1 MRLSITH
8 TTTYS
13 YDRPVSYALLQ
24 LRLTPRNGVGQTVL
38 NWQSSVSG
46 ATPQLVYEDHYRNV
60 TELVRMEAETT
71 SVSILCQGE
80 VEVEN
85 LNGVLGA
92 GQGLA
97 PLWLF
102 RSRTKA
108 TNPGPVIRKLAASVK
123 EHFARDPLDGM
134 HRLSAAVAE
143 AVAYTKGSTNAGTT
157 AEEAAKAG
165 QGVCQDQAHVMIAAA
180 RQLGAPARYVSGYL
194 LMEEE
199 EGQGQVQT
207 DQGATHGWCEVW
219 VQGLG
224 WVGFDVAN
232 RVCPDDRY
240 VRVALGRDYGEAAPV
255 HGLRQG
261 DAEEELY
268 VSVQVQQ

>member
-24 LRLTPRNGVGQTVL
+24 LRLTPRNGAGQKVIS
-38 NWQSSVSG
+38 WQSSVSG
-46 ATPQLVYEDHYRNV
+46 ASPQVQYEDHFRNV
-60 TELVRMEAETT
+60 TELVQMDPEGTT
-71 SVSILCQGE
+71 ITILSQGE

-85 LNGVLGA
+85 LNGVIGA
-92 GQGLA
+92 GTGLA

-102 RSRTKA
+102 KRPTAATK
-108 TNPGPVIRKLAASVK
+108 PGNTIRKLASSVK
-123 EHFARDPLDGM
+123 EAFAADPLDGM
-134 HRLSAAVAE
+134 HKLSDAVSK
-143 AVAYTKGSTNAGTT
+143 AVRYTTGSTNVTT
-157 AEEAAKAG
+157 SAEEAAKAG
-165 QGVCQDQAHVMIAAA
+165 VGVCQDQAHVMIAAA
-180 RQLGAPARYVSGYL
+180 RHLGAPARYVSGYL
-194 LMEEE
+194 LMDGLNQQE
-199 EGQGQVQT
+199 
-207 DQGATHGWCEVW
+207 ATHGWCEIW
-219 VQGLG
+219 IMGLG

-232 RVCPDDRY
+232 EICPDDRY

>member
-1 MRLSITH
+1 MRLAITH

-13 YDRPVSYALLQ
+13 YDRPVDYALLQ
-24 LRLTPRNGVGQTVL
+24 LRLTPRTAAGQEVL
-38 NWQSSVSG
+38 SWQSNVSG
-46 ATPQLVYEDHYRNV
+46 ATRQVLYDDHFRNV
-60 TELVRMEAETT
+60 TEMVEMDEGAT
-71 SVSILCQGE
+71 SVTIQSQGE
-80 VEVEN
+80 VEVQN
-85 LNGVLGA
+85 LNGVIGA
-92 GQGLA
+92 GTGLA

-102 RSRTKA
+102 KSQTFA
-108 TNPGPVIRKLAASVK
+108 TTPGAMIRKLAGSVK
-123 EHFARDPLDGM
+123 EACAANQLSGM
-134 HRLSAAVAE
+134 HALCGAVSE
-143 AVAYTKGSTNAGTT
+143 AVAYKSGTTTVTTT

-165 QGVCQDQAHVMIAAA
+165 EGVCQDQAHVMIAAA
-180 RQLGAPARYVSGYL
+180 RILGVPARYVSGYL
-194 LMEEE
+194 LID
-199 EGQGQVQT
+199 GQM

-219 VQGLG
+219 LDALG

-232 RVCPDDRY
+232 QVCPDDRY